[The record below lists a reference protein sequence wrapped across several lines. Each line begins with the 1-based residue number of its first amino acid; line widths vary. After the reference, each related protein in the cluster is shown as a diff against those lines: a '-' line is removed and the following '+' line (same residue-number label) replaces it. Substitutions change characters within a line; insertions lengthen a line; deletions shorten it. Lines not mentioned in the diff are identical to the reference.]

1 MKNESEI
8 KRLLDL
14 HLQTGDIKYWLDA
27 IALIDPQ
34 EFAEQQVKSIGETNE
49 K

>member
-1 MKNESEI
+1 MKNEYEI

-34 EFAEQQVKSIGETNE
+34 EFAEECVRRPNK
-49 K
+49 

>member
-14 HLQTGDIKYWLDA
+14 HLQTGDIKYWLYA

-34 EFAEQQVKSIGETNE
+34 EFAEDCVKNIEVTNE
-49 K
+49 N